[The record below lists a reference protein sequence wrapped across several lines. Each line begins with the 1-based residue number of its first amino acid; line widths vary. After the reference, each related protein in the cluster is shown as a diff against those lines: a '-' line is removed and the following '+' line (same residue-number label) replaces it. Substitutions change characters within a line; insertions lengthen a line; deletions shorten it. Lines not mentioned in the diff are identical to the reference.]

1 MFVWEASLEIEWE
14 PGYPLGLFH
23 KKSDAKKA
31 CQDYATKQG
40 EAFPSWDNSDRNH
53 ATAFVRNGGAAADF
67 YSVLR
72 RKVQ

>member
-14 PGYPLGLFH
+14 SGYPLGLFH

-31 CQDYATKQG
+31 CQNHATDDGKG
-40 EAFPSWDNSDRNH
+40 KLDWNVRDANH
-53 ATAFVRNGGAAADF
+53 ATAGLTGYSSDY

-72 RKVQ
+72 RKVL

>member
-31 CQDYATKQG
+31 CQDHATDDRKG
-40 EAFPSWDNSDRNH
+40 MLVWDNKDRNQS
-53 ATAFVRNGGAAADF
+53 TCFLGGYSSDY

-72 RKVQ
+72 REVK

>member
-1 MFVWEASLEIEWE
+1 MYVWEASLEIEWE
-14 PGYPLGLFH
+14 PGYPLGLFF

-31 CQDYATKQG
+31 CQDHATGDRKG
-40 EAFPSWDNSDRNH
+40 TLVWDNSDSNQS
-53 ATAFVRNGGAAADF
+53 TSFLGGYSSDY